1 MIRIA
6 DPNYS
11 TDQTACYSCGFGQLT
26 ATTPERRTF
35 RYRLESADVAG
46 VETGDMIFL
55 HIDCAELAEAM
66 DVKLAKF
73 CTCDVQCPYTDDHDV
88 RTRYVNPADPYDV
101 RYVLAS
107 WVRPIAS
114 QVCLGC
120 GMATRAAIDQPTYP
134 YSNVYCS
141 ACQLRP

>member
-11 TDQTACYSCGFGQLT
+11 TDPTACYSCGFGQAT
-26 ATTPERRTF
+26 ATTPERRTA
-35 RYRLESADVAG
+35 RYRLGSADVAG

-55 HIDCAELAEAM
+55 HIECHE
-66 DVKLAKF
+66 
-73 CTCDVQCPYTDDHDV
+73 
-88 RTRYVNPADPYDV
+88 
-101 RYVLAS
+101 
-107 WVRPIAS
+107 
-114 QVCLGC
+114 C

-134 YSNVYCS
+134 YSDVYCS